1 MNKVILSILIFSLV
15 LSCSKDDNSSISD
28 SRMNDSAIT
37 NIFASGKVSEQSA
50 SEAKKTI
57 FGKWNVGE
65 EKNNSTSRSTT
76 ECVFNYI
83 EFTDSSYIMSLSI
96 STDDSG
102 DPESGSI
109 FGNYNLVE
117 VDGLVTEVELFF
129 SVSGS
134 DIKIASLTNVEVIE
148 TATELDATFDID
160 FIVDFEEIDIVC
172 NDLSGSYSADK
183 EPAMDETTG
192 ASADTNHYK
201 VVRNWEITSYS
212 DSNGNDLTYFL
223 LDYCLSD
230 SVLIPDC
237 TVPSKFQVNL
247 STFGT
252 YVTLTL
258 DSSDSPLEIETGT
271 WDWLNDEQTEFIVDG
286 GQFTGTI
293 SSLSETSWV
302 FDAVFIDGTNQS
314 FSFVALP

>member
-1 MNKVILSILIFSLV
+1 M
-15 LSCSKDDNSSISD
+15 
-28 SRMNDSAIT
+28 
-37 NIFASGKVSEQSA
+37 
-50 SEAKKTI
+50 
-57 FGKWNVGE
+57 
-65 EKNNSTSRSTT
+65 
-76 ECVFNYI
+76 
-83 EFTDSSYIMSLSI
+83 
-96 STDDSG
+96 
-102 DPESGSI
+102 
-109 FGNYNLVE
+109 
-117 VDGLVTEVELFF
+117 
-129 SVSGS
+129 
-134 DIKIASLTNVEVIE
+134 
-148 TATELDATFDID
+148 
-160 FIVDFEEIDIVC
+160 
-172 NDLSGSYSADK
+172 
-183 EPAMDETTG
+183 
-192 ASADTNHYK
+192 
-201 VVRNWEITSYS
+201 VRNWEITSYS

-314 FSFVALP
+314 FSFVAIP